1 MLGGGGGVI
10 LSWNHRHSGVS
21 MEATMTTQLRTALL
35 FITALAALAPFSAAL
50 ALDGEVLITQSIAT
64 AGGVTPADD
73 PGFPVTI
80 SRSGKYK
87 LTGNLVV
94 PAGTDG
100 FEVTADNV
108 TIDFNGFRIT
118 GGRFGI
124 NAAGADGL
132 TAMNGTILNFSSN
145 GIRARGFA
153 IIQDMQVV
161 SNNGMGVK
169 LDNNGRV
176 IRSTISDN
184 KSVNVYCISRCLVA
198 DNIVSGS
205 KTESGI
211 GFYNLNNTRSD
222 AGGHL
227 VLNNTI
233 ANNYLFA
240 IYSEGATG
248 YANNTITGNGEFSG
262 SSVIGGAVQAHP
274 NYCNPAC
281 P

>member
-1 MLGGGGGVI
+1 
-10 LSWNHRHSGVS
+10 
-21 MEATMTTQLRTALL
+21 MTTRLRTRLL
-35 FITALAALAPFSAAL
+35 FIIALTALAPFSAAL
-50 ALDGEVLITQSIAT
+50 ALDGEVLINQSIAT

-100 FEVTADNV
+100 FVVTADNV

-145 GIRARGFA
+145 GIRAHSFA

-184 KSVNVYCISRCLVA
+184 KSINIYCVSRCLIA
-198 DNIVSGS
+198 DNVITGS
-205 KTESGI
+205 KTESAI
-211 GFYNLNNTRSD
+211 GLFTN

-227 VLNNTI
+227 VLGNTI
-233 ANNYLFA
+233 ANNQLFA
-240 IYSEGATG
+240 IYTEGEMA
-248 YANNTITGNGEFSG
+248 YANNTITGNGTFDPG
-262 SSVIGGAVQAHP
+262 GGPTSVIGAGAHQAHP

>member
-1 MLGGGGGVI
+1 
-10 LSWNHRHSGVS
+10 
-21 MEATMTTQLRTALL
+21 MTIRSRTGFL
-35 FITALAALAPFSAAL
+35 FLAALAALAPCVAH
-50 ALDGEVLITQSIAT
+50 ALDGEVLIDQAKVT
-64 AGGVTPADD
+64 AGGVTPADT

-87 LTGNLVV
+87 LTGNLAV

-100 FEVTADNV
+100 FVVTADNV
-108 TIDFNGFRIT
+108 TIDFNGFRIV

-132 TAMNGTILNFSSN
+132 TAMNGTVVNFSNN

-161 SNNGMGVK
+161 NNDGMGVK

-176 IRSTISDN
+176 VRSTISN
-184 KSVNVYCISRCLVA
+184 SKSINVYCVSRCL
-198 DNIVSGS
+198 ISGNVITAS
-205 KTESGI
+205 RTESGI
-211 GFYNLNNTRSD
+211 GLFTA
-222 AGGHL
+222 AGGSL
-227 VLNNTI
+227 VIGNTI
-233 ANNYLFA
+233 ADNTLYA
-240 IYSEGATG
+240 IYTEGEMA
-248 YANNTITGNGEFSG
+248 YANNTITGNGQFNG
-262 SSVIGGAVQAHP
+262 SSVIGPGAHQAHP